1 MSDRLHRCTLTGL
14 SGALRRKGP
23 MALNGSMVLEAYIY
37 MTSPDHLKIDGVA
50 TSLKHTQKYLQAI
63 QVLIDHIFSP

>member
-1 MSDRLHRCTLTGL
+1 MNLRLGTGLTGDSHVSCQKANGYYEAVSDRLHRCPITSL

-37 MTSPDHLKIDGVA
+37 
-50 TSLKHTQKYLQAI
+50 AI
-63 QVLIDHIFSP
+63 P